1 MEGSHIQ
8 PDRGSQASLP
18 RRQGVLFDA
27 PEAPSD
33 LALPVKT
40 PEGQAEIRQRQRGLS
55 QRQRTMLLLVDGRR
69 SVAQLKQVATQAG
82 ATETC
87 FDELLD
93 LGLIKVVEP
102 APLATPASR
111 TLPPPLA
118 TTSAPLPAL
127 SQITLTAPDEL
138 PAAAVAQSQ
147 PQASQAPAPLA
158 LRLAELPPVAV
169 APLAKE
175 AVLPPAP
182 ALVATPFPPVVPPQD
197 PSHFAPLSDER
208 MELLAELAP
217 PSPMPRP
224 AKTGPGLV
232 DSMMGSLYPLLESAF
247 GALGGSDSQQPRD
260 DALEE
265 ARRILV
271 REIKTKAPVTG
282 SITLMKLRRARTR
295 DELAA
300 LFEEVDS
307 HISKPM
313 RHLSAQQTLLHVRG
327 LLSGAPTESWHTGA

>member
-1 MEGSHIQ
+1 MEGSRIQ
-8 PDRGSQASLP
+8 PDQGSPASLP
-18 RRQGVLFDA
+18 PRQGVLF
-27 PEAPSD
+27 EVPST

-69 SVAQLKQVATQAG
+69 SVAQLKQVASQAG

-102 APLATPASR
+102 APVMQAAPKALATIAPVVPLAAGPLPELPALNLTLASALHSGLPAEPT
-111 TLPPPLA
+111 TLPLQP
-118 TTSAPLPAL
+118 SAPL
-127 SQITLTAPDEL
+127 TLRTDEL
-138 PAAAVAQSQ
+138 PSSPLVPVAAVIA
-147 PQASQAPAPLA
+147 PPMASV
-158 LRLAELPPVAV
+158 E
-169 APLAKE
+169 
-175 AVLPPAP
+175 
-182 ALVATPFPPVVPPQD
+182 ATPFPPLVPPED

-208 MELLAELAP
+208 MEMLAEMEP
-217 PSPMPRP
+217 PVPKSRP
-224 AKTGPGLV
+224 AKNGQGLV

-247 GALGGSDSQQPRD
+247 GALGGADEQQPRD

-271 REIKTKAPVTG
+271 REIKSKAPVTG

-300 LFEEVDS
+300 LFEEVDG

-327 LLSGAPTESWHTGA
+327 LLSGAPTESWHAGM